1 MDSYVIQDY
10 DFIEHA
16 YLFWQKQSFLLPPGD
31 VPYILVLSVMTSD
44 RRFEEAAIASQ
55 GGEVKNMSEFLDRL
69 EAKKEAEVNER
80 VATDMLTDGEPI
92 KKIEKYSKLS
102 EGEIRALAAKIGV
115 AVNEG

>member
-55 GGEVKNMSEFLDRL
+55 RGELKNMSEFLDRL

-80 VATDMLTDGEPI
+80 VATDMLTDGKPLKE
-92 KKIEKYSKLS
+92 IEKYSKLS
-102 EGEIRALAAKIGV
+102 EGEIREIAHKLGV
-115 AVNEG
+115 TVNEG